1 MLYLY
6 HNVKIGLHYLGYYRS
21 VLKNEKKC
29 INLTL
34 LLLNLLLR
42 GVFFEVYCKVIIE
55 KLNLITSKM

>member
-29 INLTL
+29 IKFNPAVIKFVTTGCVFCSL
-34 LLLNLLLR
+34 LQSYNR
-42 GVFFEVYCKVIIE
+42 KVE
-55 KLNLITSKM
+55 SHYK